1 MHEYPRALSSLLDE
15 LVHLVEEFNRYFLL
29 FVVVDIE
36 DVVLHIFG
44 QFVFGG
50 LCFQSNGDDSLDVIG
65 FEDRQVDGR
74 VTVTEHQGA
83 QVLLFRKNDVPREVL
98 CRLAFH

>member
-1 MHEYPRALSSLLDE
+1 MYQHPRALSSLLDE

-36 DVVLHIFG
+36 DVVLDIFG

-50 LCFQSNGDDSLDVIG
+50 LCFQSNGDDSLDVVG
-65 FEDRQVDGR
+65 LEDRQVDGR
-74 VTVTEHQGA
+74 VAVAEHQGA
-83 QVLLFRKNDVPREVL
+83 QVLFFRENDVPR
-98 CRLAFH
+98 